1 MLLYYIYPKKTK
13 GGGKM
18 LRFIIGTNENARR
31 KALYEH
37 IGEEKSSF
45 LIVPEQFSFESEK
58 LLDEF
63 LGPEKAKNV
72 EVLSFSRLC
81 NSIFRAFGGIAG
93 EYTDDTAKLLLM
105 GAALSACGESLS
117 YYKKNIHGAPFIKK
131 LVQAD
136 SELKNAGLSSDDL
149 LRFAEK
155 GGTLGEKAA
164 DLSTVFELY
173 NSMLEKSYIDP
184 LTDIK
189 RACEI
194 LSENDFFSDK
204 AVFLDNFTGFTG
216 SEYRMLRAILE
227 QSPLVEISLCCD
239 GIFDRTGGTGL
250 FSKTQ
255 RTAGKLEKIA
265 KECGAKVHT
274 PLFAEDEKDERPEAI
289 IDLEENF
296 LCGASPK
303 GTNSGEVRLVS
314 CRDPYDEAAYA
325 AVMARSLAEKH
336 GYRWRD
342 MAIIARDLS
351 PYDHA
356 LPAAFKRAGIPL
368 HMDKAADLSA
378 HPLSAFISAALS
390 SCRSNFAFP
399 EVMRILKTGIL
410 PLSEEEIAEFENY
423 CFIWNIRGRLFTQP
437 FSGNPEGFREFTP
450 EDNEKLERINALREK
465 IIAPLEKLRGK
476 ISGANGKE
484 FSEAFYEYLCDCKV
498 TEGLRRLYDELY
510 TIGETAEAENLDS
523 FWSFTVEAL
532 DKITAALGEVRLEGD
547 TMGRLFEAV
556 LAEAKIG
563 ILPHTLDCVSAGT
576 ADRMRPSDIKAVFI
590 MGLCDGVFPAAPT
603 NTSLFTESE
612 RKLMAEEGFELGEGE
627 NDKLLSER
635 MYAYTAFTSASER
648 VFASYPVYDIAAN
661 AQNPSM
667 LTDRLRESV
676 VGLLEESTDTFTEDF
691 WLCSESFAF
700 EHLASFGKKSTPAS
714 EAIRK
719 YFSEKPEW
727 DSRAQK
733 LGNLVLAENFTLE
746 KPENAEKLFGEN
758 FRFSPSKIETY
769 ERCPF
774 SYFLRSGLVL
784 KERQKAELSPLSAGT
799 LIHYVLQQ
807 VISAHGGSRIAELSD
822 EELRLEIET
831 VLREYLE
838 SVMSGEKDKTA
849 RFMYLY
855 RRTGSFLFKL
865 LRRIGEEFALSE
877 FEPYSF
883 ETKLGG
889 DEVGLYLLETP
900 DGKKIAVEGTIDRVD
915 VLNRNGERWVRV
927 VDYKSGTKKF
937 ELCDVFYGINIQ
949 MLVYLFSVWKNG
961 RGNLSGSEPAGVLYM
976 PAKDFVLSGERNSTT
991 EDIKKE
997 FFSTTKMN
1005 GLLLDDEAVLNAME
1019 PGLKGIYIPV
1029 KASKNGYSGSI
1040 ATLAELGKIKAHIDS
1055 LLIGMADE
1063 LSCGKIPAMPYRK
1076 NGELSCGFC
1085 PYKAICRR
1093 SEDSPFIEHE
1103 SFKNEEFYKHLEG
1116 GDEIG

>member
-1 MLLYYIYPKKTK
+1 
-13 GGGKM
+13 M

-93 EYTDDTAKLLLM
+93 EYTDDSAKLLLM
-105 GAALSACGESLS
+105 GAALSACGEELS
-117 YYKKNIHGAPFIKK
+117 YYKKNVHGAPFIKK

-136 SELKNAGLSSDDL
+136 SEMKNAGLSSDDL
-149 LRFAEK
+149 LRFAGK

-194 LSENDFFSDK
+194 LAEKDFFSEK

-216 SEYRMLRAILE
+216 SEYKMLRAILE

-239 GIFDRTGGTGL
+239 NIYDRTGGTGL

-255 RTAGKLEKIA
+255 RTAGRLEKIA
-265 KECGAKVHT
+265 KECGASVKA
-274 PLFAEDEKDERPEAI
+274 PFFAEDPEDPRPESI

-296 LCGASPK
+296 LCGSSPK
-303 GTNSGEVRLVS
+303 GTNGGEIRLIF
-314 CRDPYDEAAYA
+314 CRDPYDEAAFA

-368 HMDKAADLSA
+368 YMDTSASLSA
-378 HPLSAFISAALS
+378 HPLFAFISASLA
-390 SCRSNFAFP
+390 SCRSNFSLP
-399 EVMRILKTGIL
+399 EVIRILKTGIL

-423 CFIWNIRGRLFTQP
+423 CFVWNIRGRLFSAP
-437 FSGNPEGFREFTP
+437 FTGNPEGFREFTP

-465 IIAPLEKLRGK
+465 IIAPLEKLRSR
-476 ISGANGKE
+476 ISSADGKE
-484 FSEAFYEYLCDCKV
+484 FSTAFYEYLCECEV
-498 TEGLRRLYDELY
+498 TEGLRRLYEELCA
-510 TIGETAEAENLDS
+510 IGENAEAENLDS

-532 DKITAALGEVRLEGD
+532 DKISAALGEVRLEGD

-563 ILPHTLDCVSAGT
+563 VLPHTLDCVSAGT
-576 ADRMRPSDIKAVFI
+576 ADRMRPSDIKAVFVL
-590 MGLCDGVFPAAPT
+590 GLCDGIFPAPPS
-603 NTSLFTESE
+603 NSSLFTESE
-612 RKLMAEEGFELGEGE
+612 RKILAEEGFELGEGE

-648 VFASYPVYDIAAN
+648 VFASFPKYDIAAN
-661 AQNPSM
+661 AQNPSV
-667 LTDRLRESV
+667 LISRLREA
-676 VGLLEESTDTFTEDF
+676 VGSLPEESTDTFTEDF

-700 EHLASFGKKSTPAS
+700 EHLASFGEKSTPES

-719 YFSEKPEW
+719 YFSEKPQWAE
-727 DSRAQK
+727 RAQK
-733 LGNLVLAENFTLE
+733 LGNFVLPEKFALE
-746 KPENAEKLFGEN
+746 KPENAEKLFGES
-758 FRFSPSKIETY
+758 FRFSPTKIDTY
-769 ERCPF
+769 GRCPF
-774 SYFLRSGLVL
+774 SYFLKSGLVL

-799 LIHYVLQQ
+799 LIHFVLQQ
-807 VISAHGGSRIAELSD
+807 IISSHGGKGISALS
-822 EELRLEIET
+822 EKELRSEIEA
-831 VLREYLE
+831 VLKEYLD
-838 SVMSGEKDKTA
+838 SVMSGEKDKTS
-849 RFMYLY
+849 RFMHLY
-855 RRTGSFLFKL
+855 KRTGNFLLRL

-889 DEVGLYLLETP
+889 DEVGLYRLETP
-900 DGKKIAVEGTIDRVD
+900 DGRKIAVEGTIDRVD
-915 VLNRNGERWVRV
+915 VLNRNGERFVRV

-961 RGNLSGSEPAGVLYM
+961 RGDLSGSNPAGVLYM
-976 PAKDFVLSGERNSTT
+976 PAKDSVLSGERNSSP
-991 EDIKKE
+991 EDIRNE
-997 FFSTTKMN
+997 FRSITKMN
-1005 GLLLDDEAVLNAME
+1005 GLLLDDESVLNAME

-1029 KASKNGYSGSI
+1029 KAGKNGYSGSL

-1055 LLIGMADE
+1055 LLIDMANE
-1063 LSCGKIPAMPYRK
+1063 LSGGKIPALPYQK
-1076 NGELSCGFC
+1076 KGELSCGFC
-1085 PYKAICRR
+1085 PYKSICRR
-1093 SEDSPFIEHE
+1093 SEDSPFTEHE
-1103 SFKNEEFYKHLEG
+1103 SFKNEEFFEHLKG
-1116 GDEIG
+1116 GEEIG